1 MKLIAHRGASA
12 DAPENTMAAFRL
24 AIEQRVD
31 GLELD
36 VWLTKDGRVA
46 VIHDR
51 NLKRTLGK
59 KGRIDEMT
67 AREAAKHGVPI
78 LGEVLELLPPG
89 KRMYIEIKGGAE
101 LVPPLRKELA
111 KFGAK
116 AKEIMLLGFDRDV
129 MAEARRGIRNHEV
142 WLNVEPGRIGPVQPL
157 ITELRRLRFH
167 GVSLGY
173 SKEITPHVVDRFRRA
188 KLGTTVWVVDDVVT
202 ARRMQ
207 LWGFDYLM
215 TNRPAA
221 LRAVVS
227 S

>member
-12 DAPENTMAAFRL
+12 DAPENSIAAFEL
-24 AIEQRVD
+24 AFAQRAD

-36 VWLTKDGRVA
+36 VWLTKDNRVA

-51 NLKRTLGK
+51 DLKRTLGK
-59 KGRIDEMT
+59 KGRIDELT
-67 AREAAKHGVPI
+67 AREAAKLGVPM
-78 LGEVLELLPPG
+78 LGEALDLLPPG
-89 KRMYIEIKGGAE
+89 KRLYIEIKGGAD
-101 LVPPLRKELA
+101 LVTPLKRELA
-111 KFGAK
+111 KHGAK
-116 AKEIMLLGFDRDV
+116 SRDIMLLGFDRDV
-129 MAEARRGIRNHEV
+129 MAEVRRGIRNHEV
-142 WLNVEPGRIGPVQPL
+142 WLNIEPGEIGAVQPL
-157 ITELRRLRFH
+157 IAELRRRRFH

-221 LRAVVS
+221 LRSAIS
-227 S
+227 